1 MLSRKSAKRKNKIE
15 APYSITILFLAVICV
30 LFLAVGTYASPQDPA
45 KKEPK
50 AEEATKDDYRY
61 DPTDKTDPF
70 KSFIAIQEAIEAE
83 KDRKP
88 RTYLETLDISQ
99 LDLIAIIVGPK
110 GNYAMVRDAKGLGY
124 VIKKGTPIGV
134 HDGVVY
140 QINENEVIIREKFRG
155 KERDISKELSSLQ

>member
-1 MLSRKSAKRKNKIE
+1 M
-15 APYSITILFLAVICV
+15 
-30 LFLAVGTYASPQDPA
+30 GTYASQDTA

-50 AEEATKDDYRY
+50 AEEAKIIDDYRY

-99 LDLIAIIVGPK
+99 LDLIAIIVGPR

-124 VIKKGTPIGV
+124 VIKKGTPIGI

-155 KERDISKELSSLQ
+155 KERDVSKELSSLQ

>member
-1 MLSRKSAKRKNKIE
+1 MVSQKRAKRKNKIK
-15 APYSITILFLAVICV
+15 APYSNTVLFFAVICV
-30 LFLAVGTYASPQDPA
+30 LFLAVQTHASQDPV

-50 AEEATKDDYRY
+50 AEEAAKEDYRY
-61 DPTDKTDPF
+61 DPTGKTDPF
-70 KSFIAIQEAIEAE
+70 RSFIAIQEAMEAE
-83 KDRKP
+83 KKKRKP

-134 HDGVVY
+134 REGVVY
-140 QINENEVIIREKFRG
+140 QINENEVIIREKVRG
-155 KERDISKELSSLQ
+155 KERDVSKPLSSLE